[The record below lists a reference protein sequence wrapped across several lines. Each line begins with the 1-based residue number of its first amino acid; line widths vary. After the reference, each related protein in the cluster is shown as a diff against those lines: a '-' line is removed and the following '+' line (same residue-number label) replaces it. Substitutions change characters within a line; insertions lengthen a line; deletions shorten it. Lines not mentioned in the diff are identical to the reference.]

1 MKHQKITALR
11 VGESPP
17 LLAQLCLKSFLGLG
31 HEFLLFTCR
40 LFAGCRV
47 YFFDNNYG
55 KISGVFQQTF
65 RQHPG
70 IALFPHGR
78 LMQMFPELKAL
89 A

>member
-1 MKHQKITALR
+1 MKHQKITALW
-11 VGESPP
+11 VGETLP
-17 LLAQLCLKSFLGLG
+17 LLAQLCIKSFLDHG
-31 HEFLLFTCR
+31 HEFQLFACR

-55 KISGVFQQTF
+55 KISGVFRQTF
-65 RQHPG
+65 RRHPG